1 MIQVGVGVVFGCR
14 NPNDPSI
21 VGVRCWPR
29 MSGNN
34 TKAGDLLDNFLLA
47 LLDLPGGTW
56 AVSPRRSTTSS
67 TTVGWK
73 AASVHEVTRGL

>member
-1 MIQVGVGVVFGCR
+1 
-14 NPNDPSI
+14 
-21 VGVRCWPR
+21 

-34 TKAGDLLDNFLLA
+34 TKAADLLDNFLLA